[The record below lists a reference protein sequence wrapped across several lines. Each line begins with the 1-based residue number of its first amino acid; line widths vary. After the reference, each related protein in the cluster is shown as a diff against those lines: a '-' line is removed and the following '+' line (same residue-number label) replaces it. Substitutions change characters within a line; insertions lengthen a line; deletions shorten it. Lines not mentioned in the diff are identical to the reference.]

1 MLFLT
6 ENSFKG
12 FLCFMRST
20 GTKTEISSTV
30 WELLQWSDSS
40 SRHST
45 GPTHGFV
52 RNCSKP
58 WLWQLGRICVLGV
71 RPTPESDSGLQIQW
85 GSINE
90 FNSMLKAL
98 HQETLEMWSNEQSMD
113 QMKSSYLLQFIFWTV
128 LIINLILA
136 CNLLIWFALDY

>member
-12 FLCFMRST
+12 VLCFMRST

-30 WELLQWSDSS
+30 VWELKQALHRSHPCVCEELCQAMALTAGQGN
-40 SRHST
+40 R
-45 GPTHGFV
+45 FV
-52 RNCSKP
+52 SLVWDQHLNWILDFRFSEDP
-58 WLWQLGRICVLGV
+58 SV
-71 RPTPESDSGLQIQW
+71 R
-85 GSINE
+85 E

-98 HQETLEMWSNEQSMD
+98 HRETLEMWSNEQSMD

-136 CNLLIWFALDY
+136 CNLLVWFALDY